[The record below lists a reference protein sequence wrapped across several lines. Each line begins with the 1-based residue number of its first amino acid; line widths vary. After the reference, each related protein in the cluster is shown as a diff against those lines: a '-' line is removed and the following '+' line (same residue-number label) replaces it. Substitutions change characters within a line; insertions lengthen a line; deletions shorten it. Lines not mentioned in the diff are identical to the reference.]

1 MKKPAT
7 QEKQKKKKKKK
18 KKKKERKE
26 ERKKERSGF
35 LMKLIKT
42 ALLRATKLFKKRI

>member
-7 QEKQKKKKKKK
+7 QEKKKKKKKK
-18 KKKKERKE
+18 

-42 ALLRATKLFKKRI
+42 VLLRATKLFKKRI